1 MSLNWD
7 ASKIKDYNENYPS
20 VFRTDPPTEIWNQD
34 RTEIVRT
41 IEHEERECWN
51 PVTEALVMSFMGI
64 GMTRITNDNVDEVY
78 TRLMM
83 YSRIYGGG
91 VLIDGMTKQ
100 PRDFKYEE
108 VVGHIGLTT
117 NVTEM
122 TKVQFKNRLSKRLR
136 EIVERNAK
144 KAKSDLTAKRLL
156 EE

>member
-7 ASKIKDYNENYPS
+7 VSKIKDYNENYPS

-64 GMTRITNDNVDEVY
+64 GMRDITNANVNEVY
-78 TRLMM
+78 TRLTM
-83 YSRIYGGG
+83 YSRVYGGG

-100 PRDFKYEE
+100 PRDFTYEE

-122 TKVQFKNRLSKRLR
+122 TKVQFKNRLGKSLR
-136 EIVERNAK
+136 EISFRIVR
-144 KAKSDLTAKRLL
+144 KAESDFTAKRLL